1 MLDIKK
7 LLTKLIQANIPKDV
21 TSGMSAG
28 TNCSLGSHCH
38 AWKVGKLCMVT
49 LNLQIT
55 GSISSGA
62 TLISGMPKNSGD
74 RVSFAAAR
82 SGNTQSAAMR
92 IAANATT
99 ITADGAISTTGY
111 YDAFFI
117 YIMA

>member
-1 MLDIKK
+1 MLNIKK
-7 LLTKLIQANIPKDV
+7 LFTKILQSLAPVAV
-21 TSGMSAG
+21 TTLQAG

-38 AWKVGKLCMVT
+38 AWTVGKFCMVT

-62 TLISGMPKNSGD
+62 TLVKGLPTNSAD
-74 RVSFAAAR
+74 RVSFAAAK
-82 SGNTQSAAMR
+82 SGGTQSAGMR
-92 IAANATT
+92 IAGSATT
-99 ITADGAISTTGY
+99 ITADGAISSTGY

>member
-1 MLDIKK
+1 MLDVKK
-7 LLTKLIQANIPKDV
+7 LFTKILQSLNPVAA
-21 TSGMSAG
+21 TGYSAG
-28 TNCSLGSHCH
+28 TNCNLGSHTH
-38 AWKVGKLCMVT
+38 VWKVGKFCMVT

-62 TLISGMPKNSGD
+62 TLVKGLPTNSGD

-82 SGNTQSAAMR
+82 SGGTQSAGMR
-92 IAANATT
+92 IAASATT
-99 ITADGAISTTGY
+99 ITADGAISQTGY